1 MRRCAFPVVTQA
13 SSPPQD
19 GFAVANLSC
28 PAGILPAEDV
38 QDARRTNSQDGCV
51 TQKEAK

>member
-1 MRRCAFPVVTQA
+1 MTRGAFPIVIQA
-13 SSPPQD
+13 SS
-19 GFAVANLSC
+19 LSC
-28 PAGILPAEDV
+28 RADILPARDG

>member
-1 MRRCAFPVVTQA
+1 MTASAFPVVTQA
-13 SSPPQD
+13 SS
-19 GFAVANLSC
+19 LSC
-28 PAGILPAEDV
+28 RAGILRARDG

>member
-1 MRRCAFPVVTQA
+1 MTGSAFPIVTQA
-13 SSPPQD
+13 SSLP
-19 GFAVANLSC
+19 C
-28 PAGILPAEDV
+28 CAGILPASDG